1 MPRGNVREEL
11 IVLDDRGMSAPLVAR
26 RFRMWGVKWLVTSD
40 DDDYGRR

>member
-26 RFRMWGVKWLVTSD
+26 RFRDVGSEAVGD
-40 DDDYGRR
+40 ERR